1 MKNTKG
7 ITLITLIITVII
19 LLILAAI
26 VLGTLTGDNG
36 LLKITGEAAN
46 RWRDAE
52 ENDQAKLG
60 EIKNEAEK
68 WKNRENGQEPPDIPE
83 IKQTEVISRR
93 SYHTISRSNRN
104 SMAGHGE

>member
-36 LLKITGEAAN
+36 LLKIAEEAAN
-46 RWRDAE
+46 GWRDAE
-52 ENDQAKLG
+52 DEEMAALNEIRNERAK
-60 EIKNEAEK
+60 INNETSV
-68 WKNRENGQEPPDIPE
+68 EPPDIPE
-83 IKQTEVISRR
+83 IKETEVISRR
-93 SYHTISRSNRN
+93 SYYTISRSNRN
-104 SMAGHGE
+104 SMARHGE